1 MQLYVNDEPVQ
12 LEAVMLSD
20 VLNSLVQAEQRVAVA
35 VNQQIV
41 PRSRWSEYVL
51 NENDRID
58 VFESIAGG

>member
-12 LEAVMLSD
+12 SDSVILSNLLECYVKAD
-20 VLNSLVQAEQRVAVA
+20 QRVAVA
-35 VNQQIV
+35 VNQNIV
-41 PRSRWSEYVL
+41 PRSRWSEFVL